1 MYEYTIQAFNSD
13 QSVGKINVINVVVQA
28 NSEAEAIE
36 RAKQIVERHDYTVV
50 SIKELDRKFKKG

>member
-13 QSVGKINVINVVVQA
+13 PAVGKVNPINVVVQA
-28 NSEAEAIE
+28 DSEAEAIE
-36 RAKQIVERHDYTVV
+36 RSKQIVERSDYNVV